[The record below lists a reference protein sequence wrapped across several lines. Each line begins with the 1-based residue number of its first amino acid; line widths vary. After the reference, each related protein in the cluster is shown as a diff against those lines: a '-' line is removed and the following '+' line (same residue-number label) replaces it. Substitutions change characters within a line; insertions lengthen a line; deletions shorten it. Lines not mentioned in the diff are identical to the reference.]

1 MRIGYVQS
9 FGVMGP
15 ILNHLWLGKLKPPR
29 LTQCSLDLDDEWEP
43 YMICHEIT
51 GDGKEMRYNLLISSN
66 GLVKR
71 FLIKNA
77 SLWMLAVD
85 HTYQVA

>member
-1 MRIGYVQS
+1 M
-9 FGVMGP
+9 
-15 ILNHLWLGKLKPPR
+15 ILVLLKTITVGGQVEKLRVEKSEKPN
-29 LTQCSLDLDDEWEP
+29 EP
-43 YMICHEIT
+43 YVIYHEII
-51 GDGKEMRYNLLISSN
+51 GDGKEMRYNLLNSSN

-71 FLIKNA
+71 FPIKNE